1 MTEVQPKAAA
11 AEAPDGFVNTWLQGP
26 FAPVDEEV
34 TEYDLKVTGTIPP
47 ELEDGRLLRAG
58 PNPVGPQDPVTY
70 NWFTGNG
77 LVHGVRIRD
86 GRDQC
91 AAAGRPDRGD
101 LNRFGQHRID
111 TRRFAF

>member
-11 AEAPDGFVNTWLQGP
+11 AEAPEEFVNTWLQGP

-58 PNPVGPQDPVTY
+58 PNPVGPQDPRQHL
-70 NWFTGNG
+70 GNSLASL
-77 LVHGVRIRD
+77 LV
-86 GRDQC
+86 
-91 AAAGRPDRGD
+91 
-101 LNRFGQHRID
+101 
-111 TRRFAF
+111 